1 MHIIHMLGILSTVFF
16 VALFFMCYFRDKLS
30 HPIIEPMIII
40 ADAVFFF
47 SWNLAKFERS
57 GISDG
62 FMTLDNISPFI
73 STIILVVPFLS
84 KRIREYVYP
93 AIAFLSFGMFVAL
106 YVSPG
111 HEYISNYNQ
120 EALPIHVSE
129 AACHLIMAIYGFY
142 LILSGKVKHNSK
154 AYAKAL
160 IFIYSVIGYGIFLNY
175 FFHKSFFG
183 MDMHGKYSIYF
194 MDIFGS
200 FEATLVAYLLGVLFT
215 LTAGYLVGI
224 FVDWLSSPANRKK
237 KVVAVEVGAESG
249 AESVTDIS
257 PDMVESG
264 VAGTTEAESTE
275 ADNASDDLNTKAEEA
290 ELIEK
295 E

>member
-1 MHIIHMLGILSTVFF
+1 MHIMHMLGILSAVFF
-16 VALFFMCYFRDKLS
+16 VSLFLMCYFRDKLK
-30 HPIIEPMIII
+30 HPIIEPLIII

-47 SWNLAKFERS
+47 SWNLAKYEHS
-57 GISDG
+57 GLAGG

-73 STIILVVPFLS
+73 ATIILVIPFVS
-84 KRIREYVYP
+84 KKVREFIYP

-106 YVSPG
+106 YISPG
-111 HEYISNYNQ
+111 NEYIVNYHQ
-120 EALPIHVSE
+120 QALPIHVSE
-129 AACHLIMAIYGFY
+129 AACHLIMSIYGFY
-142 LILSGKVKHNSK
+142 LMLSGKVRHNSK

-200 FEATLVAYLLGVLFT
+200 FEATLIAYLLGVLFT
-215 LTAGYLVGI
+215 LTSGYLVCI
-224 FVDWLSSPANRKK
+224 FIDWVSSPEKK
-237 KVVAVEVGAESG
+237 K
-249 AESVTDIS
+249 
-257 PDMVESG
+257 PK
-264 VAGTTEAESTE
+264 TEAVAANADGAALVLADGTVKEAEMVDGKAEDSADAVAFEAEES
-275 ADNASDDLNTKAEEA
+275 DSKAEEA
-290 ELIEK
+290 VSIE

>member
-1 MHIIHMLGILSTVFF
+1 MHIMHMLGILSAVFF
-16 VALFFMCYFRDKLS
+16 VSLFLMCYFRDKLK
-30 HPIIEPMIII
+30 HPIIEPLIII

-47 SWNLAKFERS
+47 SWNLAKYEHS
-57 GISDG
+57 GLAGG

-73 STIILVVPFLS
+73 ATIILVIPFVS
-84 KRIREYVYP
+84 KKVREFIYP

-106 YVSPG
+106 YISPG
-111 HEYISNYNQ
+111 NEYIVNYHQ
-120 EALPIHVSE
+120 QALPIHVSE
-129 AACHLIMAIYGFY
+129 AACHLIMSIYGFY
-142 LILSGKVKHNSK
+142 LMLSGKVKHNSK

-200 FEATLVAYLLGVLFT
+200 FEATLIAYLLGVLFT
-215 LTAGYLVGI
+215 LTSGYLVCI
-224 FVDWLSSPANRKK
+224 FIDWVSSPQKK
-237 KVVAVEVGAESG
+237 KQK
-249 AESVTDIS
+249 
-257 PDMVESG
+257 
-264 VAGTTEAESTE
+264 TEAVAANADGAALVLADGTVKE
-275 ADNASDDLNTKAEEA
+275 AEAVDGKAEDSADAVAFKAEESESEA
-290 ELIEK
+290 EEAVSIE